1 MNAIEL
7 LKADHARVQA
17 LFRQYEAAGHQPQQQ
32 RELAEQLFMALEVHA
47 SLEEEL
53 FYPAVRAQ
61 LGTVTVE
68 EEPAEE
74 ADEDEEVDLVVEAL
88 EEHQEVK
95 TLIATLRGLKPGD
108 AQFQA
113 AFTELREGV
122 EEHVGMEED
131 ELIPAVAAALGR
143 ELERL
148 ASSWRSAGGSSWP
161 ARPKRSR
168 SAHHGGGA
176 TREAV
181 TRAVG
186 QRRGRSSNARH
197 WAAHVRPSPS
207 PQASDTRAIREVC
220 TIYCPHPE
228 RGRVL
233 VDQHAGRRRV
243 EIADDRYLQSVA
255 GQDAFDIGPQIFD
268 ADARQRFPANR

>member
-17 LFRQYEAAGHQPQQQ
+17 LFRQYEAAENQAQPQ
-32 RELAEQLFMALEVHA
+32 RDLAEQIFTELEVHA

-68 EEPAEE
+68 EEPTDKADGDADTDE
-74 ADEDEEVDLVVEAL
+74 ADADTDTDLIAGAL

-95 TLIATLRGLKPGD
+95 TLIAALRALDPGD

-113 AFTELREGV
+113 RFAELREGV

-131 ELIPAVAAALGR
+131 ELMPAVAATLGR

-148 ASSWRSAGGSSWP
+148 GRQLEE
-161 ARPKRSR
+161 RK
-168 SAHHGGGA
+168 
-176 TREAV
+176 
-181 TRAVG
+181 G
-186 QRRGRSSNARH
+186 Q
-197 WAAHVRPSPS
+197 
-207 PQASDTRAIREVC
+207 
-220 TIYCPHPE
+220 
-228 RGRVL
+228 L
-233 VDQHAGRRRV
+233 M
-243 EIADDRYLQSVA
+243 A
-255 GQDAFDIGPQIFD
+255 GQS
-268 ADARQRFPANR
+268 

>member
-17 LFRQYEAAGHQPQQQ
+17 LFRQYEAAENQAQPQ
-32 RELAEQLFMALEVHA
+32 RELAEQIFTELEVHA

-68 EEPAEE
+68 EEPTDK
-74 ADEDEEVDLVVEAL
+74 ADGDADTDTDLIAGAL

-95 TLIATLRGLKPGD
+95 TLIAALRALDPGD

-113 AFTELREGV
+113 RFAELREGV

-131 ELIPAVAAALGR
+131 ELMPAVAATLGR

-148 ASSWRSAGGSSWP
+148 GRQLEE
-161 ARPKRSR
+161 RK
-168 SAHHGGGA
+168 
-176 TREAV
+176 
-181 TRAVG
+181 G
-186 QRRGRSSNARH
+186 Q
-197 WAAHVRPSPS
+197 
-207 PQASDTRAIREVC
+207 
-220 TIYCPHPE
+220 
-228 RGRVL
+228 L
-233 VDQHAGRRRV
+233 M
-243 EIADDRYLQSVA
+243 A
-255 GQDAFDIGPQIFD
+255 GQS
-268 ADARQRFPANR
+268 